1 MTGNV
6 KPTNT
11 ANQCSPFQIEYWH
24 IDYWAQTEPAQKQS
38 TGELIQGV
46 GYYTHNTN

>member
-1 MTGNV
+1 MWHQ
-6 KPTNT
+6 PTLQT
-11 ANQCSPFQIEYWH
+11 SAPLFQIEYWH
-24 IDYWAQTEPAQKQS
+24 IDYRAPTEPAQKQS